1 MSKSSKKMSKVLFL
15 VVFILSQTGE
25 LYPQF
30 KSVKEKSVLSGIVS
44 NEKDESLSGVVISV
58 KSSSYSYS
66 VNSDNKGKFRI
77 EINPGV
83 YNVNVIHEGY
93 NNYSFRN
100 LKIDSGE
107 SRELNILLIE
117 KIVSTE
123 EIDVEGVFRQSQ
135 DDLRTSVY
143 NLRPTDVKVLPG
155 AVEDVLRSLRSLP
168 GVSSPNDF
176 SSQIVVRGSGPDENL
191 IIMDDVEIFN
201 PYRLYGLV
209 SMFNPETL
217 NDITLITGGF
227 PAKYGDRLSAV
238 LDVTNKEGDRNS
250 NLKGIINTSIT
261 NANLIFSGKN
271 PFSIPGSWLVSSRRT
286 YYDLIIGPFAKKAGL
301 ITDDSSL
308 PNFRDLQFKLAFGPA
323 GNNRFYANGIFSQD
337 GVDIIPGEDN
347 DQPDSIVVT
356 DVTKNNM
363 ASFSWHFNPGKKF
376 ISRTTFSWYQNKGDN
391 DFDSELLDPLIDQEG
406 YTPEQRDSL
415 RQIGAL
421 LGLSFNS
428 TYTFSKLSLGN
439 KSILL
444 SPKTDYEFGGGI
456 DFVKTDLSYKLK
468 VDDQFRSIF
477 NSLPGSSAFQD
488 DFSLTG
494 EYNARAYLYGQANYK
509 INKQYFIQPSL
520 RLDYFDII
528 KTPYVSPRINLG
540 YAIDPLTTLRTSL
553 GVYYQSPGLE
563 KLVDGRTFYDLRDAD
578 EKGIKAEK
586 AYHLIAGI
594 DRWISN
600 EWQAKFE
607 GYYKR
612 FSDLLEQE
620 KLTGYRYEFSLND
633 PSNTDPSYIK
643 NYSNWVRS
651 SSKLPYDSL
660 TTNPVNIGTGEAYGF
675 EISLEKKY
683 SSEGSRFSG
692 WVNYSLSFSNREKYG
707 ITNPYRFDQRHVA
720 NVVLN
725 YRTNSW
731 LELGMRWTYASN
743 FPITTP
749 VGITPRLVAD
759 SIAVN
764 PLSREVLFN
773 LDFGSQENQF
783 SDSRPAY
790 HRLDFRATAYTYFWS
805 TEWAFYIDVINVYNR
820 KNVLGYDYSI
830 TNDLHIKRKTVGMF
844 PILPTIGV
852 NARF

>member
-1 MSKSSKKMSKVLFL
+1 MHKILIIILLIVIYSSEIYSQNNSVLKKSLLF
-15 VVFILSQTGE
+15 G
-25 LYPQF
+25 
-30 KSVKEKSVLSGIVS
+30 SVK
-44 NEKDESLSGVVISV
+44 NEKDESLKGAEINI
-58 KSSSYSYS
+58 KNQSSYYS
-66 VNSDNKGKFRI
+66 VRSDFSGKFRI

-83 YNVNVIHEGY
+83 YNISVVLQGF
-93 NNYSFRN
+93 NNYSFN
-100 LKIDSGE
+100 NFKIDSGE
-107 SRELNILLIE
+107 TGELNIVLLE

-123 EIDVEGVFRQSQ
+123 EIEVEGLFRQSQ

-143 NLRPTDVKVLPG
+143 NLRPTEVKILPG

-238 LDVTNKEGDRNS
+238 LDVTNKEGDKS
-250 NLKGIINTSIT
+250 NYFNGIINTSIT
-261 NANLIFSGKN
+261 NANLIFNGKN
-271 PFSIPGSWLVSSRRT
+271 PFDIPGSWLISSRRT

-308 PNFRDLQFKLAFGPA
+308 PNFRDLQFKLAFGPF
-323 GNNRFYANGIFSQD
+323 GKNRFFANGIFSQD

-347 DQPDSIVVT
+347 DQPDSIAVT

-363 ASFSWHFNPGKKF
+363 ASLSWHYNPDKEF

-428 TYTFSKLSLGN
+428 TYTFSKISLGN
-439 KSILL
+439 KSVLL
-444 SPKTDYEFGGGI
+444 SKKTDFEFGGGV
-456 DFVKTDLSYKLK
+456 DFVKTDLKYNLK

-477 NSLPGSSAFQD
+477 NSLPGASAFLD
-488 DFSLTG
+488 DFNLTG
-494 EYNARAYLYGQANYK
+494 EYKARAYIYGQANYK
-509 INKQYFIQPSL
+509 INKRYFIQPSL

-528 KTPYVSPRINLG
+528 KTPYLAPRINIG

-600 EWQAKFE
+600 EWFAKIE
-607 GYYKR
+607 GYYKK

-620 KLTGYRYEFSLND
+620 KLKGYRYEFTLND
-633 PSNTDPSYIK
+633 PSNQNPAYIK
-643 NYSNWVRS
+643 NYSNWIRS
-651 SSKLPYDSL
+651 SEKLAYDSL
-660 TTNPVNIGTGEAYGF
+660 TTNPINIGSGEAYGF

-683 SSEGSRFSG
+683 TTADSKFSG
-692 WVNYSLSFSNREKYG
+692 WINYSLSFSNREKYG
-707 ITNPYRFDQRHVA
+707 ITNPYRFDQRHAA

-725 YRTNSW
+725 FRTTSW

-743 FPITTP
+743 FPVTTP

-764 PLSREVLFN
+764 PLTREVLFN
-773 LDFGSQENQF
+773 LDFGSDENQF
-783 SDSRPAY
+783 SDTRPAY
-790 HRLDFRATAYTYFWS
+790 HRLDFRATAYTHFWS
-805 TEWAFYIDVINVYNR
+805 TDWAFYIDVINVYNR

-830 TNDLHIKRKTVGMF
+830 TNDLQIKRKTIGMF
-844 PILPTIGV
+844 PILPTIGL